1 MSDLPLPLVPEG
13 CNLSDFAFMPLDV
26 RRLLSS
32 ETWILGTG
40 DERAA
45 AMCLWLESWHQ
56 VPAASLPDDDRMLAH
71 LAKCSRWSKVRE
83 HALRGWVKCADGRL
97 YHKVVAEKA
106 LEAWI
111 EKLINSF
118 SGASGNSKRW
128 GVDIDVEGIR
138 EQLIEAISMLKEIA
152 PQSKTLKKKAVI
164 TIAVQSPPES
174 PPDKKTSPPESP
186 PESGWDRN
194 RQGQGQGQGQGFINP
209 SMDTSSHQSNVTDG
223 DDQPQQP
230 GEWFGWFNRRHGT
243 QYDAQSL
250 HDRKKLMTIFTGW
263 HNARVTAQQVNAAVR
278 RALSESTEPIANL
291 AAYVDRVLANSTPR
305 ASKPGRTDARETV
318 AQEIW
323 GTQAGDSDHGRTI
336 DHEQT
341 GSTDDSHRPALPAT

>member
-186 PESGWDRN
+186 PESGGDRN
-194 RQGQGQGQGQGFINP
+194 RQGQGQGQGFINP

-223 DDQPQQP
+223 DDPQQP
-230 GEWFGWFNRRHGT
+230 GEWFGWFNRHHGT
-243 QYDAQSL
+243 QYDATGR
-250 HDRKKLMTIFTGW
+250 HDRKALFQIFTRW
-263 HNARVTAQQVNAAVR
+263 TNAGITPERVNQAVDQAIRTAKG
-278 RALSESTEPIANL
+278 PITNL
-291 AAYVDRVLANSTPR
+291 AAYVDRVLVSMDAEQTHMTPGQRRNANLER
-305 ASKPGRTDARETV
+305 AFDEFLGESKPDQETII
-318 AQEIW
+318 E
-323 GTQAGDSDHGRTI
+323 GECR
-336 DHEQT
+336 HE
-341 GSTDDSHRPALPAT
+341 